1 MGYKLY
7 IMDEITRD
15 AIVSIGSFAA
25 IFGVIYVYLMTR
37 HRERMSMLDKG
48 VPTSPFNSIR
58 YSNFL
63 TLKYGMLLVGIAVG
77 ILMGHVA
84 AYRWDISKS
93 TAFLAMIFLFGG
105 LSLVFNYLIFR
116 KDRE

>member
-1 MGYKLY
+1 
-7 IMDEITRD
+7 MDEITRD

-25 IFGVIYVYLMTR
+25 MFGVIYVYLMTR
-37 HRERMSMLDKG
+37 HRERMSMLEKG
-48 VPTSPFNSIR
+48 IQISPFNSIR

-84 AYRWDISKS
+84 TYQWGVARS
-93 TAFLAMIFLFGG
+93 TAFLAMVFLFGG
-105 LSLVFNYLIFR
+105 LSLVLNYMINR
-116 KDRE
+116 KNPG

>member
-1 MGYKLY
+1 
-7 IMDEITRD
+7 MDEITRD

-25 IFGVIYVYLMTR
+25 IFGVIYVYLVTR
-37 HRERMSMLDKG
+37 HRERMSMLEKG
-48 VPTSPFNSIR
+48 VPASPFNSIK

-84 AYRWDISKS
+84 TYHWGVSRS
-93 TAFLAMIFLFGG
+93 TAFLAMVFLFGG
-105 LSLVFNYLIFR
+105 LSLVLNYMIFR
-116 KDRE
+116 NNRE

>member
-7 IMDEITRD
+7 IMDETIRD
-15 AIVSIGSFAA
+15 VIVSIGSFAA
-25 IFGVIYVYLMTR
+25 IFGILYVYLMTR
-37 HRERMSMLDKG
+37 HRERMTILEKG

-58 YSNFL
+58 HSKFL
-63 TLKYGMLLVGIAVG
+63 TLKYGMLLVGVAVG

-84 AYRWDISKS
+84 TYQWGVSKS

-105 LSLVFNYLIFR
+105 LSLVLNYMIFR
-116 KDRE
+116 KNRE